1 MIESNNMGSKRS
13 KRERQ
18 VPRHPVENVEN
29 RAKPFPWLLIVAS
42 VVIATGGGLFLFGTT
57 SQQAPA
63 DTRPTDDIAAT
74 NAVGNNASVASASTF
89 ENLDDL
95 PLPPLPYMNQ
105 TAGPPDLMRQ
115 AYIFAARHPE
125 ILDYVP
131 CYCGCGQTDGHVGNT
146 DCFVASRAPNG
157 QVMEWATH
165 GMT

>member
-1 MIESNNMGSKRS
+1 M
-13 KRERQ
+13 
-18 VPRHPVENVEN
+18 
-29 RAKPFPWLLIVAS
+29 
-42 VVIATGGGLFLFGTT
+42 FLFGTT

-74 NAVGNNASVASASTF
+74 NAVGNNPSVASASTF

-146 DCFVASRAPNG
+146 DCFVASRAPNW

>member
-1 MIESNNMGSKRS
+1 MGSKRS

-18 VPRHPVENVEN
+18 IPRRPVESVEE
-29 RAKPFPWLLIVAS
+29 RRPFPWLLVVAT
-42 VVIATGGGLFLFGTT
+42 VVIAAGGGLFLFSTT
-57 SQQAPA
+57 GQQAPA
-63 DTRPTDDIAAT
+63 DTKPTDDIAAT
-74 NAVGNNASVASASTF
+74 NAVADTTPVASAVAPSTF
-89 ENLDDL
+89 ENLEDL

-115 AYIFAARHPE
+115 AYIFAAQHPDV
-125 ILDYVP
+125 LDYVP